1 MDKDWIPIIIA
12 IIAAGPGFFALLGQ
26 RKKDKREDK
35 SNAIDNAGK
44 VTAQALA
51 LLAPLQLQVTSL
63 EEKISRERT
72 EAEAREAAL
81 EAKIDKLIA
90 ESEDRDKKIGK
101 QDEIIKKQSIR
112 LTDNENQIKNLKTG
126 IKKLIDQ
133 IIRLGHVPDWQP
145 DFTEGE

>member
-26 RKKDKREDK
+26 KRKDKRDDRT
-35 SNAIDNAGK
+35 SDIDNAGK

-63 EEKISRERT
+63 EEKISKERT

-90 ESEDRDKKIGK
+90 ESEERDKKIED
-101 QDEIIKKQSIR
+101 QDKTIKKQSVR
-112 LTDNENQIKNLKTG
+112 LTDNENQIKKLKTG

-133 IIRLGHVPDWQP
+133 IIRLGHVPDWYP
-145 DFTEGE
+145 EGE

>member
-26 RKKDKREDK
+26 KRKDKRDDRT
-35 SNAIDNAGK
+35 SDIDNAGK

-63 EEKISRERT
+63 EEKISKERT

-90 ESEDRDKKIGK
+90 ESEERDKKIED
-101 QDEIIKKQSIR
+101 QDKIIKKQSVR
-112 LTDNENQIKNLKTG
+112 LTDNENQIKKLKTG

-133 IIRLGHVPDWQP
+133 IIRLGHVPDWYP
-145 DFTEGE
+145 EGE

>member
-1 MDKDWIPIIIA
+1 VDKDWIPIIIA

-26 RKKDKREDK
+26 KRKDKRDDRT
-35 SNAIDNAGK
+35 SDIDNAGK

-63 EEKISRERT
+63 EEKISKERT

-90 ESEDRDKKIGK
+90 ESEERDKKIED
-101 QDEIIKKQSIR
+101 QDKIIKKQSVR
-112 LTDNENQIKNLKTG
+112 LTDNENQIKKLKTG

-133 IIRLGHVPDWQP
+133 IIRLGHVPDWYP
-145 DFTEGE
+145 EGE